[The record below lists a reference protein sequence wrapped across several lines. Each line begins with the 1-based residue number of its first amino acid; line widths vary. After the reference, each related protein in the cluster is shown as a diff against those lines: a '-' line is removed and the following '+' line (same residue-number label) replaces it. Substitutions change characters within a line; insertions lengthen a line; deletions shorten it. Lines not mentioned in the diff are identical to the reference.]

1 MIRTSSLAA
10 PHSKERCA
18 ESGGGGWHS
27 RPRTYSDRWHPMKA
41 PALKPEPL
49 KYDADG
55 WAALGK
61 QVAFLARARE
71 GK

>member
-1 MIRTSSLAA
+1 MKPNTRQ
-10 PHSKERCA
+10 P
-18 ESGGGGWHS
+18 
-27 RPRTYSDRWHPMKA
+27 RPPKA
-41 PALKPEPL
+41 PVFKQEPL

-61 QVAFLARARE
+61 QMAMMARARE